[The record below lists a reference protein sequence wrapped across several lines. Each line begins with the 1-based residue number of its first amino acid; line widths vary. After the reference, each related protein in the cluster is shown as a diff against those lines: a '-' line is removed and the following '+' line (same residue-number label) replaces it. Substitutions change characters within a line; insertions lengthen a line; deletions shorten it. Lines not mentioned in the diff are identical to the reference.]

1 MRINFDTIIDYM
13 MEKDGEYAE
22 YRRLCEVYKKNHR
35 ISYIDMTLHT
45 QETERIRMHQN
56 FFDRSD
62 AALDAVLAV
71 LEFDTEQEKRLYDI
85 YRAVKKWYEKTEWQ
99 RNLPEELVERI
110 EAYVVG

>member
-1 MRINFDTIIDYM
+1 MRINFDTIIGYI
-13 MEKDGEYAE
+13 MEKDRGYAD
-22 YRRLCEVYKKNHR
+22 YRRLCEAYKKNHG
-35 ISYIDMTLHT
+35 IYVDMTLHT
-45 QETERIRMHQN
+45 QETEGIRMYLN

-71 LEFDTEQEKRLYDI
+71 LEFDTEQEERLYDI

-110 EAYVVG
+110 ERYVVG